1 MRSRRG
7 MGILFDAFEYMFA
20 GGCLLAMNFVWM
32 FLFGLLR
39 NLPAL
44 LKAAREGL
52 REFLILTYRAYK
64 PIVAHLQPVT
74 QRYLGIQIGGAPARV
89 LCTAALSLL
98 VLLVIDLLLRW
109 RVSVFFSA
117 LAILHGAIVGFLWDE
132 LDQGAEFRTGER
144 IQ

>member
-1 MRSRRG
+1 MNRRRG
-7 MGILFDAFEYMFA
+7 TGILLDAFEYMFA

-44 LKAAREGL
+44 LKAAREALGEL
-52 REFLILTYRAYK
+52 LILTYRAYK
-64 PIVAHLQPVT
+64 PVVAHLQPVT
-74 QRYLGIQIGGAPARV
+74 QRYLGRRIGTTAVRV
-89 LCTAALSLL
+89 LCSSAISLF
-98 VLLVIDLLLRW
+98 VLLAIDLLLRW

-117 LAILHGAIVGFLWDE
+117 LAVLHGAIVGFLWDE